1 MSEVEVLFSLG
12 LLFACSFFLPMVNII
27 LGRKARMPILDFT
40 AYFLISAAMFIISFF
55 IVLPKDG
62 PAMLHMSVIFA
73 LTRWAAPILALA
85 CLSVVIH
92 ELIASARKLRQ
103 KDYEALGDYPIP
115 TE

>member
-1 MSEVEVLFSLG
+1 MSQVEVLFSLG
-12 LLFACSFFLPMVNII
+12 ILFGCCFLFGMTNFI

-40 AYFLISAAMFIISFF
+40 AFFLIFTAMFIISFF

-62 PAMLHMSVIFA
+62 PAMPHMLLIFS

-85 CLSVVIH
+85 CLSIVVR

-103 KDYEALGDYPIP
+103 EDYEALGDHPIP